1 MKRITIALTLLLL
14 LVSVTGISVADSE
27 VETVKVGVYPN
38 EPLLSYDEGQAKGF
52 IVDLLS
58 EIAKEEHWSIE
69 YIPYSFDEGMQ
80 SVASSGL
87 DMMIGVAYS
96 DERAQQYDFNKTS
109 LFVNWGQVY
118 TNSLANVESLQDLQ
132 NARIGVMKGDIH
144 YLGENGLKNTLKQFS
159 ITPNYIEYE
168 GKSDMLE
175 DLEAQSLDAIIINR
189 TYGVQNANNYDVEKT
204 SIQLNPVNMH
214 VIFPPG
220 KGTIYSERIDHYL
233 DKWKADKNSFYY
245 DRLSFWLGGSVSEKT
260 PEWVWPLFS
269 GGVALLLIAGL
280 VIGVTQ
286 KIIKVQ
292 TAELKALNHD
302 LEDKVKERTID
313 LDATNQ
319 HLRVSMLS
327 LEEKQ
332 AELEEMNAILEEQV
346 DVIERTQTKLIESE
360 KMASLGRMVAS
371 MAHELNTPIGICVT
385 LHSNMKVETL
395 KVKTALENNGL
406 AKSAL
411 CEYLEDQL
419 STQKMLEN
427 NIDSVVG
434 LVERFK
440 MLSND
445 RVHINERKI
454 NLHRYLNMQMEA
466 MSPELKRSS
475 HRYTIECPEELNIV
489 VDPAA
494 LTQVIRNLTINSIV
508 HGFEGKKKGNI
519 DIQVRNNRERVFI
532 EYADNGKGVDKDTR
546 DKMFEPFFTTKR
558 NSGGT
563 GLGLSIVHSVVT
575 KTMDGEIRVE
585 TPPHNGLK
593 YEIELPLRN
602 QETPTFS
609 VNNRMTQTNTVNRSE
624 KHESTS

>member
-1 MKRITIALTLLLL
+1 MKRIIISFAILLFIL
-14 LVSVTGISVADSE
+14 SVTGTSIADSE
-27 VETVKVGVYPN
+27 MHIVKVGVYPN
-38 EPLLSYDEGQAKGF
+38 EPLLFYEEGQAKGF

-58 EIAKEEHWSIE
+58 EIASEQGWEVQ
-69 YIPYSFDEGMQ
+69 YVPYSFEEGMRG
-80 SVASSGL
+80 VASSEV

-96 DERAQQYDFNKTS
+96 GERAQQYDFNETS
-109 LFVNWGQVY
+109 LFVNWGQIY
-118 TNSLANVESLQDLQ
+118 TNKLANVETLQDLQ

-144 YLGENGLKNTLKQFS
+144 YLGEDGLKNTLKQFS
-159 ITPNYIEYE
+159 IEPNYIEYD
-168 GKSDMLE
+168 GKSDMLS
-175 DLEAQSLDAIIINR
+175 DLQDYKLEAIIINR
-189 TYGVQNANNYDVEKT
+189 TYGVQNANKYAVEKT
-204 SIQLNPVNMH
+204 PLQLNPVNMH
-214 VIFPPG
+214 VIFPQG
-220 KGTIYSERIDHYL
+220 KGELYSDQIDQYL

-245 DRLSFWLGGSVSEKT
+245 DRLSFWLGGSVSEQT
-260 PEWVWPLFS
+260 PGWVWPLLS
-269 GGVALLLIAGL
+269 GGLGLLLIAGL

-286 KIIKVQ
+286 NIIKIQ
-292 TAELKALNHD
+292 TAELKTLNHD
-302 LEDKVKERTID
+302 LEEKVKERTID

-346 DVIERTQTKLIESE
+346 EVIERTQSKLIESE

-385 LHSNMKVETL
+385 LHSNL
-395 KVKTALENNGL
+395 KVDTLRIKTALDKNTL
-406 AKSAL
+406 SKSCL
-411 CEYLEDQL
+411 YEYLEDQL
-419 STQKMLEN
+419 AMQKMLEN
-427 NIDSVVG
+427 NIDSVVD
-434 LVERFK
+434 LVDRFK

-454 NLHRYLNMQMEA
+454 NLHKYLNMQMEA

-475 HRYTIECPEELNIV
+475 HQYTIDCPEELNIV

-508 HGFEGKKKGNI
+508 HGFEDKKKGTI

-532 EYADNGKGVDKDTR
+532 EYKDNGKGVDKDTR
-546 DKMFEPFFTTKR
+546 DKMFEPFYTTKR

-585 TPPHNGLK
+585 TPPQNGLK

-609 VNNRMTQTNTVNRSE
+609 VNNRTTQTKTVNRSD